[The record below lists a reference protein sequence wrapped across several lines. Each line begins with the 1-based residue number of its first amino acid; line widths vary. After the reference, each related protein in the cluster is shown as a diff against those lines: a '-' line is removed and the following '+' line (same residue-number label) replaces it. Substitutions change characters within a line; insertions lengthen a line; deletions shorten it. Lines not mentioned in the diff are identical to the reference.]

1 MNQTYPI
8 ALSQLTGQKVVV
20 VGGGVV
26 GERKVWGVIAAGA
39 KVTLISPV
47 ATEQLRAWA
56 DDNVIAWVMR
66 PYQHDDLAGAT
77 VAFAATNIRAVNH
90 AIAQEAQQ
98 LGILCNVADAPDDGN
113 FYSMGVIRH
122 EGLVI
127 AIGTDGASPRR
138 AKQIRQQL
146 EQFLR
151 DQS

>member
-8 ALSQLTGQKVVV
+8 ALSQLAGQKVIV

-26 GERKVWGVIAAGA
+26 GERKVRGVIAAGA

-47 ATEQLRAWA
+47 ATDQLRTWA
-56 DDNVIAWVMR
+56 EDGVIEWVMR
-66 PYQHDDLAGAT
+66 PYQHGDLAGAT
-77 VAFAATNIRAVNH
+77 LAFAATNIRAINH
-90 AIAQEAQQ
+90 AVAQEAND
-98 LGILCNVADAPDDGN
+98 LRILCNVADAPDEGD

-122 EGLVI
+122 EGIVI
-127 AIGTDGASPRR
+127 AIGTDGSSPRR
-138 AKQIRQQL
+138 AKQIRQQI